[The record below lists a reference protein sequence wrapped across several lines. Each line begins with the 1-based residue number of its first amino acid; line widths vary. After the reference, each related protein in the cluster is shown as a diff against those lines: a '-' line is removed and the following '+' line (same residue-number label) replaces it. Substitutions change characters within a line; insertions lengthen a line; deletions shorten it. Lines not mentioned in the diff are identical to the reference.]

1 MLTQESTA
9 IQILLE
15 TCQQTPE
22 EARELAGSRLADVQE
37 TQSAVC
43 CYLHQAFIEDTRL
56 AKLVHFQGYPHPL
69 LAVTTAGVPSMF
81 ICLDDSPELLSQPS
95 IDKQVFA
102 VDLISHL
109 SVMWAL
115 PRYLSRTLNILYLL

>member
-1 MLTQESTA
+1 MKVLVGAFNQEKALVGAFSVIVQPVVEPMDRFTALIQESEREELRNSLVLTQESTA

-56 AKLVHFQGYPHPL
+56 AKLVHFQ
-69 LAVTTAGVPSMF
+69 VVP
-81 ICLDDSPELLSQPS
+81 Q
-95 IDKQVFA
+95 ID
-102 VDLISHL
+102 
-109 SVMWAL
+109 
-115 PRYLSRTLNILYLL
+115 